1 MDEWCTGSSYVR
13 PAGAWPCVLGICL
26 PTPGVQALPEL
37 QVDLGLQAGP
47 EEQLMGRSSR
57 PLSMC
62 LLGGNAL

>member
-1 MDEWCTGSSYVR
+1 
-13 PAGAWPCVLGICL
+13 VLGICL